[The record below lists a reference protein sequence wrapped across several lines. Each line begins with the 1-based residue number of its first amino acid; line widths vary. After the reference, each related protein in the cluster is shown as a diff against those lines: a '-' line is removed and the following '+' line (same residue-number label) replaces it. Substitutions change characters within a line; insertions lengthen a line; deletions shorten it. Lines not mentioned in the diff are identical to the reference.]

1 MFTLTLRN
9 LFSNLA
15 LSNTLSY
22 RGMITIR
29 NISGIYEE
37 DKSSEEDEL
46 EYLNQQS
53 ILHANSITLET
64 YNDLKNNINLYVK
77 PTDTKMRKEQSKYE
91 GFLL

>member
-1 MFTLTLRN
+1 
-9 LFSNLA
+9 
-15 LSNTLSY
+15 
-22 RGMITIR
+22 MITIR

-64 YNDLKNNINLYVK
+64 YNDLKKNINLYVK
-77 PTDTKMRKEQSKYE
+77 PTDTKMRKEHSKYE

>member
-1 MFTLTLRN
+1 MFSLTYRSLVLNSTL
-9 LFSNLA
+9 SH
-15 LSNTLSY
+15 TLSY

-29 NISGIYEE
+29 NISGIYKE

-53 ILHANSITLET
+53 ILHANSISLET
-64 YNDLKNNINLYVK
+64 YNDLKKNINLYTK
-77 PTDTKMRKEQSKYE
+77 PNDIKMRKEQSKYE